1 MHRHYFNRLGLCA
14 PADDTPAPTSGAPV
28 VTPSAEP
35 VVQTP
40 PATAPPVKPGV
51 IDSALA
57 MVRDKGAMVAEINTL
72 KTSNGT
78 LLAENTNLKAQLTT
92 VTAERDNLQA
102 GFTRLE
108 TALSTAEKEKTNVQT
123 EVTHQLAA
131 AGVPDAALPKTPA
144 AVTTSSVEDKIA
156 ALNKQIDETKDSREK
171 GRLANEV
178 WDLISANKV
187 QFTAN

>member
-1 MHRHYFNRLGLCA
+1 MHRHYFSRLGLCA

-28 VTPSAEP
+28 VSTAEP
-35 VVQTP
+35 IVQTP

-92 VTAERDNLQA
+92 ITADRDNLQA
-102 GFTRLE
+102 GFSKLE
-108 TALSTAEKEKTNVQT
+108 VALATAAQEKTTVQT

-131 AGVPDAALPKTPA
+131 AGVPDAALPKTA
-144 AVTTSSVEDKIA
+144 APSATSSVDDQIA
-156 ALNKQIDETKDSREK
+156 ELNKQIDETKDPRQK
-171 GRLANEV
+171 GILANQV
-178 WDLISANKV
+178 WDLMKANKKQFSAN
-187 QFTAN
+187 

>member
-1 MHRHYFNRLGLCA
+1 MHRHYFSRLGLCA
-14 PADDTPAPTSGAPV
+14 EADETPTPTSGAPV
-28 VTPSAEP
+28 VATAEP

-40 PATAPPVKPGV
+40 PATAPPAKPGV

-57 MVRDKGAMVAEINTL
+57 MVRDKGAMVAEITTL

-78 LLAENTNLKAQLTT
+78 LLAENTSLKAQLSSI
-92 VTAERDNLQA
+92 TAERDNLQA

-108 TALSTAEKEKTNVQT
+108 TALASAEKEKVTVQS

-131 AGVPDAALPKTPA
+131 AGVPDSALPTTPA
-144 AVTTSSVEDKIA
+144 AVVTTSVEDKIA
-156 ALNKQIDETKDSREK
+156 ALNQQIEASTDPREK

-178 WDLISANKV
+178 WDLMSTNKL
-187 QFTAN
+187 QFKAQ